1 MIRIHGWVALLG
13 LVLVLPALAEDEDE
27 VKLWPPREGGKKAV
41 IAASQALWW
50 NKDDPKA
57 RILKARA
64 LDFSGRYAEAEQ
76 AALSAL
82 EIAPQDPS
90 VQRILGR
97 SLLHQNKIA
106 AAKAALE
113 RAGELGDHILGS
125 LGSMLRPDRM
135 STAPPA
141 PAISRSLVQ
150 IQDENGRVIGSG
162 CWITAD
168 GVVLTAAHVVA
179 GKKTISVRN
188 ALGKIFPVKKV
199 CPGDFSADAVLLEC
213 DTEDQM
219 FLRFAE
225 KDSQEGD
232 PLFVTGF
239 PLAIDLPLTSRGTVR
254 FLSSGSGHSMVTTA
268 PMVPGQSGS
277 PVLNEQGRIVGIASR
292 GSMAVRGGGAPA
304 RSEAVPLSA
313 LLHLQD
319 LSLQSPGF
327 VDVKAL
333 PDWTG
338 KNPFFDPAVAAAE
351 QTVLNQDYEKA
362 EKAIS
367 AAIDRHP
374 NDAGLYLRR
383 AMVRV
388 TWGHPSDAEAD
399 GRLAAAYGS
408 QDAEPR
414 RFLCALLLSMGRREE
429 AVAFLE
435 EAYRLTPDDSDT
447 AEGLSELLI
456 SMGRYEQARQPAE
469 EATRLNP
476 DSARAWSMLAA
487 SRLATGRLDGAKEA
501 AMMATTKGPTDPR
514 SWIQLAACSNA
525 LKDFPTASMAA
536 EKVTQLAPG
545 DPRGWLNLATAQ
557 TGNNQFEEAVR
568 LAEKAAQLDPK
579 NRATWNLLAAL
590 YAELHR
596 PEDAEKALAQA
607 KSIEPEAPP
616 GR

>member
-1 MIRIHGWVALLG
+1 MIPMLGRVALLG
-13 LVLVLPALAEDEDE
+13 LISLLPALAGEDEE
-27 VKLWPPREGGKKAV
+27 AKLWPPREGGKKAV
-41 IAASQALWW
+41 MAASQALWW
-50 NKDDPKA
+50 NKDNPEA

-106 AAKAALE
+106 AAKAALD
-113 RAGELGDHILGS
+113 RAGVLGDHLLGS

-135 STAPPA
+135 STAPP
-141 PAISRSLVQ
+141 PIHLSRALVQ
-150 IQDENGRVIGSG
+150 ILDEQSHVIGSG
-162 CWITAD
+162 CWITSD

-179 GKKTISVRN
+179 GKRSLSIRN

-199 CPGDFSADAVLLEC
+199 CPGDFTADAILLQC
-213 DTEDQM
+213 DTQGQM

-225 KDSQEGD
+225 QEPKEGES
-232 PLFVTGF
+232 LTVIGF
-239 PLAIDLPLTSRGTVR
+239 PLAIDLPLTSRGAVR
-254 FLSSGSGHSMVTTA
+254 IPSSGVGHPMLTTA

-292 GSMAVRGGGAPA
+292 GSMAVRGVGAPA
-304 RSEAVPLSA
+304 RSEATPLSA

-319 LSLQSPGF
+319 LSLESPGF
-327 VDVKAL
+327 VDVRSL
-333 PDWTG
+333 PNWTD
-338 KNPFFDPAVAAAE
+338 KNPSFDPAVAAAE
-351 QTVLNQDYEKA
+351 QTVLNQDYDKA

-367 AAIDRHP
+367 TAIDRHP
-374 NDAGLYLRR
+374 NDSGLYLRR

-388 TWGHPSDAEAD
+388 AWGHPADAEAD
-399 GRLAAAYGS
+399 GRLAVAYGPRN
-408 QDAEPR
+408 AEPR
-414 RFLCALLLSMGRREE
+414 RFLCSLLLSMGRAEE
-429 AVAFLE
+429 AIAFLE
-435 EAYRLTPDDSDT
+435 EAYRLEPEDSDT

-456 SMGRYEQARQPAE
+456 SMGRYEQARHPAE

-487 SRLATGRLDGAKEA
+487 SRLATGRLEA
-501 AMMATTKGPTDPR
+501 AREAAETATTKGPDDPR

-525 LKDFPTASMAA
+525 LKDFPTAAMAA
-536 EKVTQLAPG
+536 EKATRLAPG
-545 DPRGWLNLATAQ
+545 DPRAWLNWATAN
-557 TGNNQFEEAVR
+557 TGNNRFEDAVR
-568 LAEKAAQLDPK
+568 YAEKAAQMEPK
-579 NRATWNLLAAL
+579 NRAVWNLLAAL

-596 PEDAEKALAQA
+596 PEEAEKALAKA
-607 KSIEPEAPP
+607 KALEPPATP

>member
-1 MIRIHGWVALLG
+1 
-13 LVLVLPALAEDEDE
+13 
-27 VKLWPPREGGKKAV
+27 
-41 IAASQALWW
+41 
-50 NKDDPKA
+50 
-57 RILKARA
+57 
-64 LDFSGRYAEAEQ
+64 
-76 AALSAL
+76 
-82 EIAPQDPS
+82 
-90 VQRILGR
+90 
-97 SLLHQNKIA
+97 
-106 AAKAALE
+106 
-113 RAGELGDHILGS
+113 
-125 LGSMLRPDRM
+125 M

-188 ALGKIFPVKKV
+188 ALGKISPVKKV
-199 CPGDFSADAVLLEC
+199 CPGDFSADAVLLQC

-374 NDAGLYLRR
+374 TDAGLYLRR

-399 GRLAAAYGS
+399 GRLAAAYGP

>member
-13 LVLVLPALAEDEDE
+13 LALLLPALAEDEDE

-41 IAASQALWW
+41 MAASQALWW
-50 NKDDPKA
+50 NKNDPKA

-106 AAKAALE
+106 AAKTALE

-141 PAISRSLVQ
+141 PSISRALVQ
-150 IQDENGRVIGSG
+150 IQDDKGRVIGSG

-179 GKKTISVRN
+179 GKDNLSVRN
-188 ALGKIFPVKKV
+188 ALGKSFPVKKV
-199 CPGDFSADAVLLEC
+199 CPGDFAVDAILLQC
-213 DTEDQM
+213 NTESQG

-225 KDSQEGD
+225 QDPKEGD
-232 PLFVTGF
+232 PLLVTGF

-254 FLSSGSGHSMVTTA
+254 FLSSGSEHSMITTA

-304 RSEAVPLSA
+304 RSEAVPLPA

-327 VDVKAL
+327 VDVKQL
-333 PDWTG
+333 PDWVV
-338 KNPFFDPAVAAAE
+338 KNPFFDPSVAAAE
-351 QTVLNQDYEKA
+351 QTVLDQDYEKA

-367 AAIDRHP
+367 AAIERHP

-399 GRLAAAYGS
+399 GRLAAAYGP
-408 QDAEPR
+408 QDSEPR
-414 RFLCALLLSMGRREE
+414 RFLCVLLLSMGRKEE

-435 EAYRLTPDDSDT
+435 EASRLDPEDSDT

-456 SMGRYEQARQPAE
+456 SMGRYEQARRPAE

-476 DSARAWSMLAA
+476 DSSRAWSMLAA
-487 SRLATGRLDGAKEA
+487 SRLATGHLDGAKDA
-501 AMMATTKGPTDPR
+501 AVMATTKGPGDPR

-525 LKDFPTASMAA
+525 LKDFPSAAIAA
-536 EKVTQLAPG
+536 EKATQLAPS
-545 DPRGWLNLATAQ
+545 DPRGWLNLAMAN

-568 LAEKAAQLDPK
+568 FAEKAAQLDPQ
-579 NRATWNLLAAL
+579 NRTTWNLLASL